1 MSHILVVEDNPI
13 NQEILVELLRDAGH
27 SPLAADDGE
36 TAWRRL
42 HEQPDHTCAVLLDRM
57 LPDMDGL
64 ELLNRIKSSPG
75 LAHIPVILQTARS
88 DPADILEGLRGGAY
102 YYLTKPFYP
111 EALLAIV
118 ATATRDY
125 REYKEMQ
132 IRALQ
137 ASQSMRCLT
146 EGEFIFRTPDE
157 ARDIAG
163 LLANTGPEPRKL
175 VLGLCELM
183 VNAIEHGNFGI
194 TYAEKTELIQAQRLR
209 VEIER
214 RLANPAY
221 AERRARLRFTRDR
234 NLLRFD
240 LQDQGGGFDWREYLE
255 LSPARVFD
263 NHGRGIAL
271 ARLLSFDSLDYN
283 DLGNAALATV
293 RLSG

>member
-1 MSHILVVEDNPI
+1 MSHVLVVEDNPI
-13 NQEILVELLRDAGH
+13 NQEILVELLRDAGY

-42 HEQPDHTCAVLLDRM
+42 QERPDQIGAVLLDRM

-64 ELLNRIKSSPG
+64 EVLRRIKTSPG

-88 DPADILEGLRGGAY
+88 DPADIVEGLRGGAY

-125 REYKEMQ
+125 RDYKEMQ
-132 IRALQ
+132 LHALQ

-146 EGEFIFRTPDE
+146 EGEFVFRTPDE

-163 LLANTGPEPRKL
+163 LLANTSREPRKL

-183 VNAIEHGNFGI
+183 LNAIEHGNLGI
-194 TYAEKTELIQAQRLR
+194 TYAEKTDLIQAQRLR
-209 VEIER
+209 HEIER
-214 RLANPAY
+214 RLADPPY
-221 AERRARLRFTRDR
+221 ADRQARLRYTRTPDA
-234 NLLRFD
+234 LRFE
-240 LQDQGGGFDWREYLE
+240 LHDQGDGFDWHSYLE
-255 LSPARVFD
+255 LSPERVFD

-283 DLGNAALATV
+283 ARGNVALATV
-293 RLSG
+293 RLTG